1 MHPNVKAAVEE
12 IDAMVFSGDTLLNPH
27 EAERFR
33 ELLARWGRGLAE
45 ADEIRKSIEE
55 LD

>member
-33 ELLARWGRGLAE
+33 ELLARWGRGLAQ